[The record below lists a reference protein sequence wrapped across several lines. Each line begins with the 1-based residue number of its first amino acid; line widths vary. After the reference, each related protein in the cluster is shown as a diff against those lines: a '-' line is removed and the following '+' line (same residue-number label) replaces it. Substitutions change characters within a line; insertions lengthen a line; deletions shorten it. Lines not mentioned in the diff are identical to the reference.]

1 MWSWLIELISNIVD
15 ITGNPLADTI
25 IFAVIGFIS
34 GSIAFGLVGI
44 IFDFSKNRN
53 SKTMSE
59 IHWGLRFVIFGVL
72 TYIFVKIAQ
81 FLRWL
86 FAPPALYYII
96 GFTSLIVGVVVLW
109 LIFKK
114 TAAKTAKEETRIVEN
129 KEKNIEEN
137 NVKKLDK
144 YDEHKCPYCGGLLVE
159 RIGPYGR
166 FIGCNNYPKCKY
178 TKNE

>member
-1 MWSWLIELISNIVD
+1 MWSWLIELIPNIVD

-44 IFDFSKNRN
+44 IFDFFRNRD
-53 SKTMSE
+53 SRTMSE

-72 TYIFVKIAQ
+72 TYVFVKIAQ

-86 FAPPALYYII
+86 FAPPALYYLV
-96 GFTSLIVGVVVLW
+96 GFTSLIVSVVVLW

-114 TAAKTAKEETRIVEN
+114 LAVKTKKEETRIVEN
-129 KEKNIEEN
+129 KKKHWREK
-137 NVKKLDK
+137 
-144 YDEHKCPYCGGLLVE
+144 C
-159 RIGPYGR
+159 
-166 FIGCNNYPKCKY
+166 
-178 TKNE
+178 